1 MPSGEPRMFRR
12 LPGGGDVTRSL
23 LISSTYF
30 PPQVGG
36 ISNMMAAVADSLG
49 AERVCCLTG
58 VPGDGTGR
66 RKAGPHAYRRPWAF
80 AKSKPVQAVGWG
92 LAMAEIMAR
101 ERPRAVQVATVYDGY
116 LGLWLKRRLGLPFL
130 VYAHGNEIL
139 DVLRR
144 TEGSRAARALTGADR
159 VVAVS
164 SYTADLASEAGA
176 SRVEV
181 VHPGCDAERFRPV
194 EPSRETIDRVLGT
207 RVRGPILLSVGN
219 LVARKGHE
227 KVLKSLPRLLG
238 VAEHL
243 VYLIVGDGPERPHL
257 EVVADSLGVSERVV
271 FAGQVPGN
279 LLPEVYSLA
288 DVFVLPSRAEPESCD
303 VEGFGLVFLEANAC
317 GLPVVAG
324 RSGGIPDAVEDG
336 VTGLLVDPTDQA
348 AIADAIAELLSNP
361 GRARQMGDRGRQRV
375 LREFRWA
382 DVADTI
388 HALVRDMV
396 AEARL

>member
-1 MPSGEPRMFRR
+1 MSLVEPGRSPS
-12 LPGGGDVTRSL
+12 GGDVTRSL

-30 PPQVGG
+30 PPQIGG
-36 ISNMMAAVADSLG
+36 ISNMMSAVADSLG

-58 VPGDGTGR
+58 VRSGGASARREGR
-66 RKAGPHAYRRPWAF
+66 PRVYRRPWAF
-80 AKSKPVQAVGWG
+80 AKAKPVQAVGWG
-92 LAMAEIMAR
+92 LAVAEIMVR

-139 DVLRR
+139 DVLRK
-144 TEGSRAARALTGADR
+144 TEGSRAGRALAGADR

-164 SYTADLASEAGA
+164 RYTADLAIEAGA
-176 SRVEV
+176 NRVDV
-181 VHPGCDAERFRPV
+181 IHPGCDAGRFRPV
-194 EPSRETIDRVLGT
+194 EPRRQTIDRVLGMKPA
-207 RVRGPILLSVGN
+207 GPVLLSVGN

-227 KVLKSLPRLLG
+227 HVLRCLPRLLR
-238 VAEHL
+238 VAENL
-243 VYLIVGDGPERPHL
+243 TYLIVGDGPERRHL
-257 EVVADSLGVSERVV
+257 EAVGRSLGLQEHVG
-271 FAGQVPGN
+271 FAGQVPED

-288 DVFVLPSRAEPESCD
+288 DVFVLPSRAEPESSD

-336 VTGLLVDPTDQA
+336 VTGLLVDPTDEA
-348 AIADAIAELLSNP
+348 AIADAIAELLTNP
-361 GRARQMGDRGRQRV
+361 DRARRLGEQGRERV
-375 LREFRWA
+375 LRDFRWE

-388 HALVRDMV
+388 QALVRDMV